1 MNLFSQFQGMVHVY
15 VCLHVC
21 LCVCG
26 ERDPLSLAFDI
37 LLAKISQP
45 LASSFHV
52 RIFLV
57 PLSFFRSNI
66 LRLQFITIEVHTR
79 SAHKTFYIF
88 AKSLKSSNMLCAI
101 KKIWNDFNRHTCA
114 STKRLGLNECRGK
127 GIGSERMNGVIFN
140 NSYLSRER
148 KFLFLLYFMIA
159 NDG

>member
-1 MNLFSQFQGMVHVY
+1 MCYVFICVSVCMRWERFTVARTWYFVCKNLTTA
-15 VCLHVC
+15 
-21 LCVCG
+21 CV
-26 ERDPLSLAFDI
+26 I
-37 LLAKISQP
+37 ISRQNISC
-45 LASSFHV
+45 SSS
-52 RIFLV
+52 
-57 PLSFFRSNI
+57 SFFRSNI

-127 GIGSERMNGVIFN
+127 GSGSERMNGVIFN

-148 KFLFLLYFMIA
+148 KFLFLFYFMIA